1 MAHELPEPPF
11 HDSAAE
17 VLHSAREHLAE
28 LLELFTLEVRYSGLM
43 LGKVVAMAVIAALA
57 TFSVWGLLMAAM
69 LMALLG
75 SGWSWPATL
84 MILALANGGTLFG
97 ALWLMRRSLM
107 RIGVDGTRQALGLG
121 LGLEVADVS
130 D

>member
-1 MAHELPEPPF
+1 MAHEPPEPPF
-11 HDSAAE
+11 HDSAAK

-43 LGKVVAMAVIAALA
+43 LGKVAAMAVIAALA

-75 SGWSWPATL
+75 SGWSWPAAL
-84 MILALANGGTLFG
+84 MILALANGGALFG

-107 RIGVDGTRQALGLG
+107 RIGVDGTRQALGL
-121 LGLEVADVS
+121 EVADVS